1 MPTARRV
8 GILGGTFDPVHYGH
22 LVIAEEA
29 CAALDLAEMVFVPA
43 GQPPHK
49 PGSVVATVHH
59 RLAML
64 ELAIA
69 GNSRFSLSRVDLERP
84 GPSYTV
90 ETLRLLRQQWGEQT
104 ALYFLIGW
112 DSLEDFLTWR
122 DPAGILEQLSYLVA
136 VQRPG
141 YAEEGGYRASLEARL
156 PGITQRLL
164 VVPAPQ
170 LEISSTDL
178 RERVAAGRPIK
189 YQLPERVEQYIEQ
202 YNLYQRI

>member
-1 MPTARRV
+1 MPAARRI

-43 GQPPHK
+43 GHPPHK
-49 PGSVVATVHH
+49 PDSLVAPAHH

-69 GNSRFSLSRVDLERP
+69 GNPHFSLSRVDLERP
-84 GPSYTV
+84 GASYTV

-112 DSLEDFLTWR
+112 DSLEDFLTWH
-122 DPAGILEQLSYLVA
+122 DPAGILERLSYLVA
-136 VQRPG
+136 VRRPG
-141 YAEEGGYRASLEARL
+141 YAEESGYRASLEARL
-156 PGITQRLL
+156 PGITRRLL

-178 RERVAAGRPIK
+178 RERVAQGRPIK
-189 YQLPERVEQYIEQ
+189 YQVPEGVEQYIKQ